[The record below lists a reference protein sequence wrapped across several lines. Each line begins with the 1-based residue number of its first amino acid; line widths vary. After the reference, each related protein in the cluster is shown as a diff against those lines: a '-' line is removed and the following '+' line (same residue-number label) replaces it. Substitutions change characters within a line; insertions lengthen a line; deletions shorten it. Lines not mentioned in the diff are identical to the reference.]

1 MKELYDIIME
11 VIPYIP
17 WFVVAYIVH
26 NVCKSKSK
34 YSEVICGK
42 ILKIKTRK

>member
-11 VIPYIP
+11 LIPYIP
-17 WFVVAYIVH
+17 WLVSAYIVH
-26 NVCKSKSK
+26 VVYKNKSK

-42 ILKIKTRK
+42 FFKIKTRK